1 MGICH
6 NANFEFLSYLLTTFR
21 AVFRQEIE
29 MSRFFFHLASKK
41 NNILDTNGREFS
53 DLATAHR
60 HAVQL
65 INKMILLG
73 DVDWQ
78 GWSINVTDANGRSV
92 LSVLFAVTLSPIFIQ
107 RKLESGYR

>member
-1 MGICH
+1 
-6 NANFEFLSYLLTTFR
+6 
-21 AVFRQEIE
+21 
-29 MSRFFFHLASKK
+29 MSRFFFHLASKE

-60 HAVQL
+60 HAVLL

-73 DVDWQ
+73 DVEWQ

-92 LSVLFAVTLSPIFIQ
+92 LSVLFPVTSPPIFIP
-107 RKLESGYR
+107 RGLESGHR